1 MPASA
6 IRLRACPESRRKA
19 RNPQIVSRTQLV
31 PLAAAREVLDEASRW
46 LGVTLPSRYAVRL
59 ASHAHLI
66 YANSPSFR
74 RALAR
79 PGDAARD
86 RLYVFLR
93 HWLAARLHAERPAL
107 YARLPRTY
115 STGEPLSEVTPIRA
129 SPLCPSTSAHG
140 FAPHDHSTTALFV

>member
-1 MPASA
+1 MTTDRRRAIPA
-6 IRLRACPESRRKA
+6 LRRRA
-19 RNPQIVSRTQLV
+19 RNPQIVPCTQLV
-31 PLAAAREVLDEASRW
+31 PIAAAREVLDEASRW

-86 RLYVFLR
+86 RLYLFLR

-107 YARLPRTY
+107 HARLPRDY
-115 STGEPLSEVTPIRA
+115 NTGAPL
-129 SPLCPSTSAHG
+129 PLPSAPPAESRRTALSSHG
-140 FAPHDHSTTALFV
+140 FAPGEASPALFL